1 MAKPDLYSSYQ
12 DESTTKREE
21 ATVIKAREDAA
32 AKARAE
38 AAVANIP
45 KKVNTNNK
53 ENKK

>member
-21 ATVIKAREDAA
+21 VAVVKAREDAA

-38 AAVANIP
+38 AAVANMS

-53 ENKK
+53 NSKK